1 MLFNDKYYIIKSQG
15 EWFVIMAELN
25 HKQIAKLVK
34 RTKDGDSDAFAK
46 LYEMTYQKVYFFSL
60 YLTKNETLA
69 QDVVQETFID
79 ALKYLDTLKNDK
91 AFVAWLNKIN
101 YSTALR
107 ILKKEKNISLTD
119 EYLYNIPD
127 TSESSYP
134 MEMIIKDD
142 QRNEVLQCIATL
154 PYGLRAV
161 IILKYYHDMK
171 DREIA
176 LILDCPVGTVKS
188 RLNTARRMLKEQ
200 LVARKEAVYEG
211 WIIHQRSII

>member
-1 MLFNDKYYIIKSQG
+1 
-15 EWFVIMAELN
+15 MAELN

-34 RTKDGDSDAFAK
+34 QTKDGDSDAFAK

-211 WIIHQRSII
+211 

>member
-1 MLFNDKYYIIKSQG
+1 
-15 EWFVIMAELN
+15 MAELN

-34 RTKDGDSDAFAK
+34 QTKDGDSDAFAK

-79 ALKYLDTLKNDK
+79 ALKYLDTLKNNK

-211 WIIHQRSII
+211 

>member
-1 MLFNDKYYIIKSQG
+1 
-15 EWFVIMAELN
+15 MAELN

-34 RTKDGDSDAFAK
+34 QTKDGDSDAFTK

-79 ALKYLDTLKNDK
+79 ALKYLDTLKNNK

-211 WIIHQRSII
+211 

>member
-1 MLFNDKYYIIKSQG
+1 
-15 EWFVIMAELN
+15 MAELN

-211 WIIHQRSII
+211 

>member
-1 MLFNDKYYIIKSQG
+1 
-15 EWFVIMAELN
+15 
-25 HKQIAKLVK
+25 
-34 RTKDGDSDAFAK
+34 
-46 LYEMTYQKVYFFSL
+46 
-60 YLTKNETLA
+60 
-69 QDVVQETFID
+69 
-79 ALKYLDTLKNDK
+79 
-91 AFVAWLNKIN
+91 
-101 YSTALR
+101 
-107 ILKKEKNISLTD
+107 
-119 EYLYNIPD
+119 
-127 TSESSYP
+127 

-211 WIIHQRSII
+211 